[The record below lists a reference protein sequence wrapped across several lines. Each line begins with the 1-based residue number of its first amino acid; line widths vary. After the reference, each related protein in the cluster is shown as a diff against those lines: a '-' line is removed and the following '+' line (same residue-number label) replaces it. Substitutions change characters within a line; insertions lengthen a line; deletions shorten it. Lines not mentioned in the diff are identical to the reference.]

1 MQLVLTYNELYS
13 PFINPI
19 IISADSLEFL
29 LYIMTLPVNKDTFI
43 SSFPV
48 LGPFVSFSHLI
59 AQARAPVQ
67 SQTP

>member
-1 MQLVLTYNELYS
+1 MQLVLTSNELYS

-29 LYIMTLPVNKDTFI
+29 LYIMTLSVNKDTFI

-48 LGPFVSFSHLI
+48 L
-59 AQARAPVQ
+59 
-67 SQTP
+67 